1 MAQIEF
7 FYLMHGCL
15 KFSSIDAVRLEIFC
29 KELSTEKREQA
40 HLPIICFPIF
50 SLSAK
55 ESYKKRS
62 IGQTS
67 PALRGDHQQNQACF
81 HLILL
86 TVAVPLK
93 VENIELISSQEL
105 ILLLL

>member
-7 FYLMHGCL
+7 FLLKMHGCL

-29 KELSTEKREQA
+29 KEISTEKKRTSSFA
-40 HLPIICFPIF
+40 INLLSNIFPFNQRI
-50 SLSAK
+50 LQ
-55 ESYKKRS
+55 ENKKRS

-81 HLILL
+81 HLIL
-86 TVAVPLK
+86 
-93 VENIELISSQEL
+93 
-105 ILLLL
+105 

>member
-1 MAQIEF
+1 MAQIDF
-7 FYLMHGCL
+7 FLL
-15 KFSSIDAVRLEIFC
+15 SVQLSQILINIDAVRLEIFC
-29 KELSTEKREQA
+29 EEISTEKREQA

-67 PALRGDHQQNQACF
+67 PAL
-81 HLILL
+81 
-86 TVAVPLK
+86 
-93 VENIELISSQEL
+93 
-105 ILLLL
+105 

>member
-7 FYLMHGCL
+7 FLLKMYGCL

-29 KELSTEKREQA
+29 KEISTKKKEQA

-50 SLSAK
+50 SHSAK

-67 PALRGDHQQNQACF
+67 PALRGDHQQNQTCF
-81 HLILL
+81 HLIL
-86 TVAVPLK
+86 
-93 VENIELISSQEL
+93 
-105 ILLLL
+105 

>member
-1 MAQIEF
+1 
-7 FYLMHGCL
+7 MHGCL

-29 KELSTEKREQA
+29 KEISTEKREQA

-55 ESYKKRS
+55 ESYEKRS

-67 PALRGDHQQNQACF
+67 PALRGDHQ
-81 HLILL
+81 
-86 TVAVPLK
+86 K
-93 VENIELISSQEL
+93 KSSMLPFNHVNCGCAFEGGEYR
-105 ILLLL
+105 ID

>member
-7 FYLMHGCL
+7 FLLKMYGCL
-15 KFSSIDAVRLEIFC
+15 KFSSIGAVRLEIFC
-29 KELSTEKREQA
+29 KEISIEKKEQA

-50 SLSAK
+50 SHPAK

-81 HLILL
+81 HLIL
-86 TVAVPLK
+86 
-93 VENIELISSQEL
+93 
-105 ILLLL
+105 